1 MDKFNRKKEI
11 EKELAQI
18 EKRKNQLVKELNEL
32 VQIQNKSSRVID
44 EHFLSELSVSTQ
56 SHHSDKITLFRSMF
70 KGREDVYPK
79 RFESLK
85 TGRSGYQPVC
95 GNEWISGICEKPKI
109 KCADCKNR
117 DFLPITDE
125 VIRNH
130 LLGYDPDDAGQRDF
144 IIGVYPLLPDET
156 CYFLTVDFDKASWQQ
171 DALAYLETCRENHI
185 PAVLERSRSGN
196 GGHIWIF
203 FSESIQAATARR
215 MGTFILTE
223 TMELRPRIGF
233 DSYDR
238 FFPNQDTMPKGGFGN
253 LIALPLQ
260 AKPREQDNSVFVD
273 DNFTPYR
280 DQWSF
285 LSSVEKMDLSQV
297 KSIVNKAIRKGKI
310 VGVQSV
316 FTDENDEKPWTAP
329 PSRKRKDQQIVGN
342 LPKEIEL
349 VFGNQIYI
357 EKKGLPPA
365 LLNQLIRLAAFQ
377 NPEFYKTQAMRLST
391 WNKPRIIACHEEF
404 PKHIGLPHGCLE
416 DVLEL
421 LNALSVKTKII
432 DERYSGEPLR
442 VNFQG
447 DIRPQQE
454 KAIDELLKYD
464 SGILSAATAFGK
476 TVIGIYILA
485 KRKVNTLILVH
496 RRQLMDQWIARVE
509 MFLDINPADIGQIG
523 GGKWKPTGKIDVAMI
538 QSLSKKG
545 EVNDIVGDYGH
556 LIVDECHHIS
566 ARSFEI
572 VARQSKAKYMLG
584 LSATVT
590 RKDGHHPIIFM
601 NIGPIRYSVS
611 HRKQAKERPFSHK
624 VIFKETDFKL
634 PVDLVEK
641 ENLQIHEIYSA
652 LAGNDKRS
660 QAIVND
666 VIKVVKNG
674 RSPVVLTERRE
685 HLEKLESMLSSVIE
699 NVIVFKGGMGKKQRQ
714 SAMDK
719 LNVITDNEERII
731 LATGRYL
738 GEGFDDARLD
748 TLFLTMPVSWKG
760 VLAQYAG
767 RLHRLHDQ
775 KKEVVVYDYVDKGV
789 PMLERMYKRR
799 LTGYKTIGYECGKI
813 LLPIGAHS
821 NYLNP

>member
-1 MDKFNRKKEI
+1 MTVSPGDNH
-11 EKELAQI
+11 I
-18 EKRKNQLVKELNEL
+18 EKRIRLIRRELHEL
-32 VQIQNKSSRVID
+32 DRRRRK
-44 EHFLSELSVSTQ
+44 LSQKLSKLEKMRGESDDIPSQATPLNSIITTQ
-56 SHHSDKITLFRSMF
+56 SHHSDKITLFRSLF

-85 TGRSGYQPVC
+85 TGRSGYQPAC
-95 GNEWISGICEKPKI
+95 GNEWIPGICEKPKI
-109 KCADCKNR
+109 KCADCENR
-117 DFLPITDE
+117 DFLPITDD

-130 LLGYDPDDAGQRDF
+130 LLGYDPDAAAQRDF
-144 IIGVYPLLPDET
+144 TIGVYPLLPNET
-156 CYFLTVDFDKASWQQ
+156 CNFLTVDFDKATWQQ
-171 DALAYLETCRENHI
+171 DALAYIQTCRKNQI
-185 PAVLERSRSGN
+185 PAEFERSRSGN
-196 GGHIWIF
+196 GCHIWIF
-203 FSESIQAATARR
+203 FSEPIPATMARR

-223 TMELRPRIGF
+223 TMELRPGIGF

-260 AKPREQDNSVFVD
+260 ARPREQGNSIFVD
-273 DNFTPYR
+273 DNFIPYL

-285 LSSVEKMDLSQV
+285 FSSVKKMDLSQV
-297 KSIVNKAIRKGKI
+297 KSIVDKAIRKGKI
-310 VGVQSV
+310 VGIRSV

-329 PSRKRKDQQIVGN
+329 PSRKQKEQPIVGD

-349 VFGNQIYI
+349 VIGNQIYI

-365 LLNQLIRLAAFQ
+365 LLNRLIRLAAFQ

-404 PKHIGLPHGCLE
+404 PKHIGLPRGCLE
-416 DVLEL
+416 DITEL
-421 LNALSVKTKII
+421 LGSLSVKINII
-432 DERYSGEPLR
+432 DERYSGKQLR

-454 KAIDELLKYD
+454 RAIDELLKYD

-476 TVIGIYILA
+476 TVIGINILA

-496 RRQLMDQWIARVE
+496 RRQLMDQWIARIE
-509 MFLDINPADIGQIG
+509 MFLDIDPADIGQIG

-545 EVNDIVGDYGH
+545 VVNDIVGDYGH

-572 VARQSKAKYMLG
+572 VARQSKAKHMLG

-590 RKDGHHPIIFM
+590 RKDGHHPIIYM

-634 PVDLVEK
+634 PVDLVGK

-652 LAGNDKRS
+652 LAGDDTRS
-660 QAIVND
+660 QAIVDD
-666 VIKVVKNG
+666 VNGVVKNG

-685 HLEKLESMLSSVIE
+685 HLKKLESLLSSIIE
-699 NVIVFKGGMGKKQRQ
+699 NVIVFKGGMGKKQRR

-719 LNVITDNEERII
+719 LNEIADDEDRII

-760 VLAQYAG
+760 VLVQYAG
-767 RLHRLHDQ
+767 RLHRLHDM
-775 KKEVVVYDYVDKGV
+775 KKEVIIYDYLDKGI
-789 PMLERMYKRR
+789 PILERMHKRR
-799 LTGYKTIGYECGKI
+799 LTGYKSIGYECGRTIHKR
-813 LLPIGAHS
+813 
-821 NYLNP
+821 